1 MPLDRLLVFA
11 RLTDGERSGAGVRRT
26 VEFATGFM
34 AYCGVLICR
43 SSIFAYRSSLLSDAI
58 GGAFSVGAFTV
69 SNTHPSSSSFG
80 EIVALSHVSA

>member
-1 MPLDRLLVFA
+1 
-11 RLTDGERSGAGVRRT
+11 
-26 VEFATGFM
+26 
-34 AYCGVLICR
+34 VLICR